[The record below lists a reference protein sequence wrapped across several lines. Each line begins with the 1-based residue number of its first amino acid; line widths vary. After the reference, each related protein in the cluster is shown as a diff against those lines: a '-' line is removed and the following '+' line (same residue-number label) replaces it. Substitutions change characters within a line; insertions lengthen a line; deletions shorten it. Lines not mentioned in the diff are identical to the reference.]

1 MDLNKISDEELN
13 QKLAEFCNSQQY
25 HYLCEKARREI
36 RRMHTELESVQDIGD
51 LKKLQGKISMFNW
64 VLRNFNGITTL

>member
-25 HYLCEKARREI
+25 QYLCEKARREI